1 MNKVLLRPLFR
12 KIYLEKTKQ
21 KLPVKKFNVGGLSKV
36 EKRNLLLTPIT
47 SALLQAR
54 KAPGESELGALART
68 LGQGMSQVPTVASQ
82 IADINDD
89 DAQETFEFI
98 ADENLP
104 EELKGKGAYQRSTL
118 TGEYKKVGREK
129 EVKEKDTF
137 KILSPEEALEKYGN
151 AFNSDLIYEVN
162 EATGKTNILGK
173 SGTTVNVG
181 GEQDSYSKEMGKEM
195 ARADVEEFSSTRK
208 LFNNAQE
215 VDDLL
220 DQIDAVLELPESELK
235 TGALAELRLSADKIA
250 AAFGIDTDFQAV
262 GPAELLNTLSSRI
275 TIDKLQGFSGAISN
289 KELDYVANASQGLRM
304 SRDGIKLNNMLQR
317 KANEINRKFYLE
329 VVEPFMES
337 NQGFQGRKDGKTYEQ
352 LKAEFRNQNPL
363 VTDDIR
369 EAIAATQ
376 NIVDAE
382 FEDNIVTDPVTGQKF
397 IKIGENNYVPYEE
410 T

>member
-82 IADINDD
+82 IADLNDD

-262 GPAELLNTLSSRI
+262 GPAELLNTL
-275 TIDKLQGFSGAISN
+275 
-289 KELDYVANASQGLRM
+289 
-304 SRDGIKLNNMLQR
+304 
-317 KANEINRKFYLE
+317 
-329 VVEPFMES
+329 
-337 NQGFQGRKDGKTYEQ
+337 
-352 LKAEFRNQNPL
+352 
-363 VTDDIR
+363 
-369 EAIAATQ
+369 
-376 NIVDAE
+376 
-382 FEDNIVTDPVTGQKF
+382 
-397 IKIGENNYVPYEE
+397 
-410 T
+410 